1 MKIIE
6 NFFVIPVEARIP
18 NGSLSSFRKGINK
31 FPRKTRKFKVEHPPL
46 RIASSGEGEGSRI
59 CNRDLAGK
67 FVNVAVEEIL
77 SFNKLTRSFTQSLSL
92 AVTSLNERK
101 ILFHFGH
108 RSGWTMR
115 RPRDIPR
122 QRVSE
127 EEREESLDPRRT
139 RVDVLRAR
147 KSFEGPLCLQSRGL
161 SQQHQLSDRWS
172 THSTDS
178 VMHIFS
184 YEHFHS
190 GLYAIFSSVL
200 ITAPRVFQ
208 TRPRVGRTFWSSQ
221 HIRLATSEVLIP
233 TFLLRANFWRQRYGY
248 YVVSS

>member
-1 MKIIE
+1 MDDE
-6 NFFVIPVEARIP
+6 TA
-18 NGSLSSFRKGINK
+18 
-31 FPRKTRKFKVEHPPL
+31 
-46 RIASSGEGEGSRI
+46 
-59 CNRDLAGK
+59 
-67 FVNVAVEEIL
+67 
-77 SFNKLTRSFTQSLSL
+77 
-92 AVTSLNERK
+92 ERYPSTESER
-101 ILFHFGH
+101 G
-108 RSGWTMR
+108 RERG
-115 RPRDIPR
+115 IPR
-122 QRVSE
+122 STTYASR
-127 EEREESLDPRRT
+127 
-139 RVDVLRAR
+139 LRAR
-147 KSFEGPLCLQSRGL
+147 KSFEGPLCLRSRGL

>member
-1 MKIIE
+1 MDDE
-6 NFFVIPVEARIP
+6 
-18 NGSLSSFRKGINK
+18 
-31 FPRKTRKFKVEHPPL
+31 T
-46 RIASSGEGEGSRI
+46 
-59 CNRDLAGK
+59 
-67 FVNVAVEEIL
+67 
-77 SFNKLTRSFTQSLSL
+77 
-92 AVTSLNERK
+92 
-101 ILFHFGH
+101 
-108 RSGWTMR
+108 
-115 RPRDIPR
+115 R

-127 EEREESLDPRRT
+127 KEREESLDPRRT

-147 KSFEGPLCLQSRGL
+147 KSFEGPLCLRSRGL
-161 SQQHQLSDRWS
+161 SHQHQLSDRWS

-233 TFLLRANFWRQRYGY
+233 TFLLTSPCKFLASKVRLLRSVLLTWIVHCVIQLERR
-248 YVVSS
+248 